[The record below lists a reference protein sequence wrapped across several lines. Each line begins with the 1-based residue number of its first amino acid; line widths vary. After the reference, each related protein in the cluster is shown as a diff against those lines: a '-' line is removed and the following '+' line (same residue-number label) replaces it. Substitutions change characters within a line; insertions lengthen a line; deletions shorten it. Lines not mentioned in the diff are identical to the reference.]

1 MAPTRAAPT
10 RSLCAPSRRAQGG
23 QWNSPF
29 CGIEGER
36 EENGWFLSFHCF
48 TKYIKV
54 AFFRGASLIPMSESV
69 DPSTFSDVM
78 PAEAGTHDTKPSHA
92 RVVAWVPAFAGMTSL
107 G

>member
-1 MAPTRAAPT
+1 
-10 RSLCAPSRRAQGG
+10 
-23 QWNSPF
+23 
-29 CGIEGER
+29 
-36 EENGWFLSFHCF
+36 
-48 TKYIKV
+48 
-54 AFFRGASLIPMSESV
+54 MSESV